1 MIRNPVAILILL
13 VAAIL
18 LGASMFFT
26 VSEKEHAVLFR
37 LGEIVQ
43 SDFKPGVHFKWPF
56 INNVVKFDRRLIP
69 LDSKPERV
77 LTSEKRNLIV
87 DYFVMWRITNAR
99 EYYLAFR
106 GDERRAGG
114 QIGSVVISGLRDELQ
129 KRTMRQVV
137 ADDRDEIMR
146 NLTVSTNAVMG
157 KFGIEIADVRIKQLE
172 LEEKVLD
179 SVFEQM
185 RAERTQFAADLRAK
199 GEKQAKILE
208 SEASRKRIEI
218 VAAATRQADI
228 IKGEGDAKA
237 SEIYARAYNRDAE
250 FYAFYRSLQGYRNSF
265 TSKDDVIVL
274 EPDSEF
280 FKYFGS
286 SKK

>member
-1 MIRNPVAILILL
+1 MFRNPIAILII
-13 VAAIL
+13 VVGVSF
-18 LGASMFFT
+18 LGSSMFFT
-26 VSEKEHAVLFR
+26 VSEKQHAVLFR

-43 SDFKPGVHFKWPF
+43 SEFTPGLHFKWPF

-137 ADDRDEIMR
+137 ADDRDEIMK
-146 NLTVSTNAVMG
+146 NLTIAANAVMG
-157 KFGIEIADVRIKQLE
+157 KFGIEIADVRIKQIE
-172 LEEKVLD
+172 LEDKVLD
-179 SVFEQM
+179 SVYEQM

-228 IKGEGDAKA
+228 IKGEGDARA
-237 SEIYARAYNRDAE
+237 SEIYARAYNLDPE
-250 FYAFYRSLQGYRNSF
+250 FYGFYRSLQGYRNSF

-280 FKYFGS
+280 FKYFGT

>member
-1 MIRNPVAILILL
+1 MIRNPVAILIVL
-13 VAAIL
+13 VAAAL
-18 LGASMFFT
+18 LGSSMFFT
-26 VSEKEHAVLFR
+26 VNEKQHAVLFR

-43 SDFKPGVHFKWPF
+43 SDFKPGLHFKWPF
-56 INNVVKFDRRLIP
+56 INNVIKFDRRLIP

-87 DYFVMWRITNAR
+87 DYFVMWRISNAR

-146 NLTVSTNAVMG
+146 NLTVSSNAVMG
-157 KFGIEIADVRIKQLE
+157 KFGITIADVRIKQIE
-172 LEEKVLD
+172 LEDKVLD
-179 SVFEQM
+179 SVFDQM

-208 SEASRKRIEI
+208 SEASRKRVEI

-237 SEIYARAYNRDAE
+237 SEIYAKAYNQDAE

-265 TSKDDVIVL
+265 SSKDDVIVL

>member
-13 VAAIL
+13 VTAIL